1 MRKLIAMRTVSNSRW
16 SGCAGTIGIEALRCD
31 APIGH
36 DESETLRII
45 LQALRKLGIPK
56 QFCLTPRE
64 ADFIHINFARL
75 EFFDNPILSIICYS
89 RMVFMKEDS

>member
-1 MRKLIAMRTVSNSRW
+1 MH
-16 SGCAGTIGIEALRCD
+16 

-36 DESETLRII
+36 DEIETLQII
-45 LQALRKLGIPK
+45 LKVWRNLCILK
-56 QFCLTPRE
+56 QSCLTSRE